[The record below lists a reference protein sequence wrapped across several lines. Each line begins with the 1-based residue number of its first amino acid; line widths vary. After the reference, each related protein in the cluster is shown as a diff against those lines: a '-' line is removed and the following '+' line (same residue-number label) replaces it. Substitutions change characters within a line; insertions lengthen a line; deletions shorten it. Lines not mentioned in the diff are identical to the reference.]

1 MARISTYAVDSEIV
15 TTDKVLGT
23 DSQGLTTKNFSFSAV
38 KDWLNSSAVVGVVG
52 QNTYTFQTIPGNPV
66 VRESGSISL
75 PGLGGDGT
83 AFADITSMV
92 FSERAADN
100 SIATNYINTLIG
112 KQVVLMQL
120 DNLNNFGIYNL
131 DSFTPLQ
138 GSPGFYTATL
148 SVDYS
153 NGNLIS
159 DQNYGFAVYGLQSA
173 SSINVL
179 TIGTDR
185 EIGLTDE
192 LQSVYGGFNKESK
205 LRLSTSKFEV
215 SGTSITRS
223 ATNPTVRLIAD
234 AQDNPSAGEIMGTLR
249 FTRNFED
256 PLALD
261 LARAIYGDFKERVE
275 ADGGTVEGSEE
286 CVASELELI
295 VAGEYLINMVDI
307 KPEYAGSLGSTKAD
321 VVIYTNNGS
330 GVPLE
335 KARVTHD
342 GDVIVKEPGKGVIL
356 HSVNDTPYRIVVGND
371 GSIEGIPP
379 ASTVPVITT
388 LPAISGI
395 VGVPET
401 ITAIAGSVTSLPAFT
416 TSWQWQISDN
426 GLTGWVNIS
435 GATANTLEITQ
446 AYGDKYLR
454 VVQTTTNILGTV
466 SANSLSTV
474 QVQPWP
480 QITALKVR
488 MDYFE
493 NEDGADEALTYLNDT
508 II

>member
-1 MARISTYAVDSEIV
+1 MARIDTYPVDTNVTESDKIV
-15 TTDKVLGT
+15 GT
-23 DSQGLTTKNFSFSAV
+23 DAVTGGTKNFTLSSVTDFINTTGAVKIVGQSNYLFQAEAGIPPTRLSKTISFETFGGSGTLFSNVTELIFSAAA
-38 KDWLNSSAVVGVVG
+38 LGAP
-52 QNTYTFQTIPGNPV
+52 NTVPYI
-66 VRESGSISL
+66 ESL
-75 PGLGGDGT
+75 L
-83 AFADITSMV
+83 
-92 FSERAADN
+92 
-100 SIATNYINTLIG
+100 G
-112 KQVVLMQL
+112 KQVLL
-120 DNLNNFGIYNL
+120 ENLNNTENFGEFKLIGFVPL
-131 DSFTPLQ
+131 D
-138 GSPGFYTATL
+138 GEPGFYKASL
-148 SVDYS
+148 AFSKG
-153 NGNLIS
+153 NGALY
-159 DQNYGFAVYGLQSA
+159 DEGLYGFSA
-173 SSINVL
+173 GATVSSGGINAL
-179 TIGTDR
+179 TIGTDP

-192 LQSVYGGFNKESK
+192 LQSVYGGLNKESK

-307 KPEYAGSLGSTKAD
+307 KPEYSGSLGSTKAD

-371 GSIEGIPP
+371 GRIEGIPP
-379 ASTVPVITT
+379 ASTAPVITT
-388 LPAISGI
+388 LPTISGI

-401 ITAIAGSVTSLPAFT
+401 ITATAGGVTSLPAFT

-426 GLTGWVNIS
+426 GSTGWASIS
-435 GATANTLEITQ
+435 GATANTLNITQ

-454 VVQTTTNILGTV
+454 VVQTATNILGAT

-480 QITALKVR
+480 QITALKAR